1 MAVTFATAFARLGR
15 LFDFAVAVRAHQAT
29 LRSEFEDTMSNY
41 ADADRDMVKTI
52 TSSIERRID
61 ESGRLVQ
68 DLQTD
73 ATSTLLEMV
82 DSDTTVARL
91 DTKESTLELIRQML
105 AAGTPSTVDRPSS
118 GYVSLPTNDKGTAG
132 SLNTGGGMLLLSDMM
147 PWQGLTATNLFFL
160 DWPSIKTETIRAE
173 CIRDATSRSTP
184 EGEEVFRVT
193 GARPINSLDEE
204 WPKGSGTNGLVT
216 VASPK
221 RNGGRSPG
229 KNVCTNSD
237 FEDFTSN
244 VPNNWTL
251 VAGTAGT
258 HVFSATAGYNGS
270 DALRF
275 VGDGSTNP
283 NLKQTLRT
291 TAGTLGEINPDRP
304 YSITF
309 WAKYA
314 TAKPTGSLIVSVR
327 DSGGTLLSDGITGRQ
342 MQALVTSAS
351 ITTSY
356 AQYSITCFS
365 PIAIPKGSFIDI
377 RFSANVANTSQV
389 FVDDVVIAEMPQ
401 LQTGGLA
408 FQILGGT
415 DRYALGDS
423 YTAAITNNSTISDG
437 GMQQEFERFFG
448 IGSRYGLA
456 LPSATSPTIADTL
469 IS

>member
-52 TSSIERRID
+52 TNSIERRID
-61 ESGRLVQ
+61 EAGRVVQ
-68 DLQTD
+68 DLRAD
-73 ATSTLLEMV
+73 AQHTLREMV
-82 DSDTTVARL
+82 DADTTVR
-91 DTKESTLELIRQML
+91 DYSDKEAVLELIRQML

-118 GYVSLPTNDKGTAG
+118 GYVSLPSNDKATAG
-132 SLNTGGGMLLLSDMM
+132 SLNSGDGMMLLSDMM

-173 CIRDATSRSTP
+173 CIRDSTSRLTP
-184 EGEEVFRVT
+184 EGEETFRVT
-193 GARPINSLDEE
+193 GSRPVNSLDEE
-204 WPKGSGTNGLVT
+204 WPKGSGTNGIVT

-221 RNGGRSPG
+221 TNGGRTPG

-237 FEDFTSN
+237 FENFTSN
-244 VPNNWTL
+244 IPNNWAL
-251 VAGTAGT
+251 VTGTAGT
-258 HVFSATAGYNGS
+258 HVYAAGAGYTGS

-283 NLKQTLRT
+283 NIKQALRT
-291 TAGTLGEINPDRP
+291 TAGTLGAINPDRP

-309 WAKYA
+309 WAKYE
-314 TAKPTGSLIVSVR
+314 TARPTGSLLVSVR
-327 DSGGTLLSDGITGRQ
+327 DSSGTLLSNGITGRQ
-342 MQALVTSAS
+342 MQALVSSAD

-365 PIAIPKGSFIDI
+365 PIAIPKGSVIDI

-401 LQTGGLA
+401 LHTGGLA

-415 DRYALGDS
+415 DRYALGDL
-423 YTAAITNNSTISDG
+423 YTAAVTNNSTISDG
-437 GMQQEFERFFG
+437 GIQQEFERFFG
-448 IGSRYGLA
+448 IGSRHGLA